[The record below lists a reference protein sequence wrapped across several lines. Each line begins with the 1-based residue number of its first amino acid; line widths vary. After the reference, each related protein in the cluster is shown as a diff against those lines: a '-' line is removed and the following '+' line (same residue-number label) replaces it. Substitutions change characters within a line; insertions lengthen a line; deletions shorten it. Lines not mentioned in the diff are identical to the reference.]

1 MRRSLR
7 QNLPKHNEK
16 LNQRFLDQTIVVGLG
31 NIYVDEALFKARIHP
46 ERLSQSLSKS
56 EVHVL
61 YEKIIETLTE
71 AVKMGGSTVRSYV
84 NSQGEMGMFQLEHYV
99 YGRKGEDCKVCGTP
113 LIKTVVGGRGTVYL
127 P

>member
-1 MRRSLR
+1 MG
-7 QNLPKHNEK
+7 
-16 LNQRFLDQTIVVGLG
+16 FG

-46 ERLSQSLSKS
+46 ERERHLSKS

-61 YEKIIETLTE
+61 YEKIIETLAG

-113 LIKTVVGGRGTVYL
+113 SLKQLLEDVVLFSALICQTNLKF
-127 P
+127 